1 MADLLAQGASWLTG
15 QLKAAAGST
24 VTYTRGNESAEIV
37 ATIGRSNF
45 EAANQS
51 GVIEQW
57 ESRDYLISAA
67 DLPFGLPERGD
78 EIIEAQNGDLVTYEV
93 TSPRGVPEW
102 HYGDAFRSIVR
113 VHTIATD
120 KGATYLVSEDN
131 EQLTTEAGE
140 LLVI

>member
-1 MADLLAQGASWLTG
+1 VADLLASGAAWLTE
-15 QLKAAAGST
+15 QLKAAAGTT
-24 VTYTRGNESAEIV
+24 VTYTRSSESADVV
-37 ATIGRSNF
+37 ATIGRSEF
-45 EAANQS
+45 EAASQS
-51 GVIEQW
+51 GVVERW
-57 ESRDYLISAA
+57 ESRDFLITAA
-67 DLPFGLPERGD
+67 DLPFGLPQRGD
-78 EIIEAQNGDLVTYEV
+78 EIVEARGGEIVTYEV

-120 KGATYLVSEDN
+120 QGVIYLTTENN

>member
-1 MADLLAQGASWLTG
+1 MADLLASGAAWLTG
-15 QLKAAAGST
+15 QLKAAAGTT
-24 VTYTRGNESAEIV
+24 VTYTRSSESADVV
-37 ATIGRSNF
+37 ATIGRSEF
-45 EAANQS
+45 EAASQS
-51 GVIEQW
+51 GVVERW
-57 ESRDYLISAA
+57 ESRDFLITAA
-67 DLPFGLPERGD
+67 DLPFGLPQRGD
-78 EIIEAQNGDLVTYEV
+78 EIVEARGGEIVTYEV

-120 KGATYLVSEDN
+120 TGVVYLTTEAG

>member
-15 QLKAAAGST
+15 QLKTAAGST

-57 ESRDYLISAA
+57 ESRDYLVSAA

-78 EIIEAQNGDLVTYEV
+78 EIIESQGVSVVTYEV

-102 HYGDAFRSIVR
+102 HYGDAFRSIIR
-113 VHTIATD
+113 IHTIATES
-120 KGATYLVSEDN
+120 GAVYLETENN

>member
-1 MADLLAQGASWLTG
+1 MADLLASGAAWLTG
-15 QLKAAAGST
+15 QLKAAAGTT
-24 VTYTRGNESAEIV
+24 VTYTRANESADVV
-37 ATIGRSNF
+37 ATIGRSEF

-51 GVIEQW
+51 GVVERW
-57 ESRDYLISAA
+57 ESRDFLITAA
-67 DLPFGLPERGD
+67 DLPFGLPQRGD
-78 EIIEAQNGDLVTYEV
+78 EIVEARGGDIVTYEV
-93 TSPRGVPEW
+93 ASPRGVPEW

-120 KGATYLVSEDN
+120 AGVIYLTTEAG

>member
-1 MADLLAQGASWLTG
+1 MADLLASGAAWLTG
-15 QLKAAAGST
+15 QLKAAAGTT
-24 VTYTRGNESAEIV
+24 VTYTRSNESVDVI
-37 ATIGRSNF
+37 ATIGRSEF

-51 GVIEQW
+51 GVVERW
-57 ESRDYLISAA
+57 ESRDFLITAA

-78 EIIEAQNGDLVTYEV
+78 EIVEARGGDVVTYEV

-120 KGATYLVSEDN
+120 AGVIYLTTEAGD
-131 EQLTTEAGE
+131 QLTTEAGE